1 MKHNPY
7 SFLTGDS
14 PFLKTKPTG
23 ISSGRF
29 ETEVLFEL
37 HHEGVIGRPHGGIV
51 MGLCLDAWRRCS
63 DPEYPVDVSYK
74 FGGSGVAIGDTAEF
88 SVEHDLRANGPAL
101 IAEIVK
107 RGEKTPYLKAQITHA
122 EADCNRSIP
131 MVQPDGAMRKL
142 PYYRNCFV
150 CGHYRDVTGLKRRFR
165 VHPHEGASLVTT
177 TWGAEDDDL
186 DRAKQF
192 RISDDELH
200 PAVIMSIFDE
210 NSGWSGFLATKG
222 AGFTVRMNVRL
233 NRPVSAT
240 EPLLFM
246 SRPAGTRGNPRKP
259 RFYSAEGTVVSMVDP
274 GSPEPVAWGWGEWL
288 IFEELTEQIKK
299 NLLPVN
305 DWEWIFSNKIQ
316 F

>member
-1 MKHNPY
+1 MIVKHNPY

-14 PFLKTKPTG
+14 PFLKTQPMEL
-23 ISSGRF
+23 SSGRF

-37 HHEGVIGRPHGGIV
+37 HHEGVIGRPHGGIA
-51 MGLCLDAWRRCS
+51 MGLCLDAWRRCA

-74 FGGSGVAIGDTAEF
+74 FGGSGVAIGETTDF
-88 SVEHDLRANGPAL
+88 SVEHELRANGPAL

-122 EADCNRSIP
+122 EADANQRLPFIKP
-131 MVQPDGAMRKL
+131 TGGMRKL

-150 CGHYRDVTGLKRRFR
+150 CGHHREVIGLKRRFR
-165 VHPHEGASLVTT
+165 VHPRGESPLVTT
-177 TWGAEDDDL
+177 TWGAVDNDL

-192 RISDDELH
+192 KIANDELH
-200 PAVIMSIFDE
+200 PAVLISIFDE
-210 NSGWSGFLATKG
+210 NSGWAGFLATKG
-222 AGFTVRMNVRL
+222 VGFTVRMNVRL
-233 NRPVSAT
+233 TRPVSAT

-259 RFYSAEGTVVSMVDP
+259 RFYMAEGTIVSMADP

-288 IFEELTEQIKK
+288 ILEELTEQIKK
-299 NLLPVN
+299 NLLPAN
-305 DWEWIFSNKIQ
+305 DWEWIFLDNI
-316 F
+316 